1 MAGIYLFMMGYNI
14 ELYWYSFFLLM
25 NKEKNSEK
33 NIFRKKKFSRTNIIK
48 NKQLNEQKKNIQK
61 SFQATL
67 STNQSI
73 H

>member
-33 NIFRKKKFSRTNIIK
+33 NIFRKKNSQEQILLRTN
-48 NKQLNEQKKNIQK
+48 N
-61 SFQATL
+61 
-67 STNQSI
+67 
-73 H
+73 